1 MGWLRFPVNSSDVG
15 IRVKGGICD
24 AASRVLVMI
33 LALKLR

>member
-1 MGWLRFPVNSSDVG
+1 VG